1 VVEVAID
8 RGGRWTATWHPPGEG
23 AKRGT
28 AGWGLLRPGEVQRR
42 EFGLEEAALRADEA
56 VMRFEAA
63 QHLGAVATDSVWD
76 ARPQAVQGGRV
87 RIELRS
93 VALAVAER
101 ACVCAEETGIT
112 VERLVDPADVL
123 EAAWREGGDPAVEP
137 CLVLSVGARE
147 SVVLWLDDRARRA
160 RSVMLGALTTA
171 DEVAARQLA
180 PNPSVPLP
188 EEQARAARQRLEDE
202 VAATLAARAHLEL
215 SRLLSLAGSES
226 TARPARPARVWVQG
240 EGVPLTFAAMLA
252 SRLGLPVQ
260 TWPASVPSAAWV
272 TPPPAERRGAWE
284 LALLGCVALARGR
297 GGDAAADAN
306 FLPPGRSRRLARR
319 VARVTML
326 GAAALVSVAALPPAW
341 HYHRLAAETA
351 DRVRHLSAEV
361 ERLRRLDAENR
372 AALQRLDAER
382 ARVEAL
388 QALASARLR
397 WPQFLG
403 GLELCLEEVE
413 DAWLDGLQPTSGAA
427 SPGAGE
433 LRVRVTGGLLA
444 SESGGSEGSLGE
456 LEAEPRVRTLLAQVA
471 GLPSIARIERERFS
485 RAEPGMLRFDLEL
498 ALVPEALQ

>member
-1 VVEVAID
+1 
-8 RGGRWTATWHPPGEG
+8 
-23 AKRGT
+23 
-28 AGWGLLRPGEVQRR
+28 
-42 EFGLEEAALRADEA
+42 
-56 VMRFEAA
+56 
-63 QHLGAVATDSVWD
+63 
-76 ARPQAVQGGRV
+76 
-87 RIELRS
+87 
-93 VALAVAER
+93 
-101 ACVCAEETGIT
+101 
-112 VERLVDPADVL
+112 
-123 EAAWREGGDPAVEP
+123 
-137 CLVLSVGARE
+137 
-147 SVVLWLDDRARRA
+147 
-160 RSVMLGALTTA
+160 
-171 DEVAARQLA
+171 
-180 PNPSVPLP
+180 
-188 EEQARAARQRLEDE
+188 

-215 SRLLSLAGSES
+215 SRFLSLAGSES
-226 TARPARPARVWVQG
+226 TARQARPARVWVRG
-240 EGVPLTFAAMLA
+240 EGVSPTFAAMLA

-272 TPPPAERRGAWE
+272 TEPPGEQRVAWE
-284 LALLGCVALARGR
+284 LDLLGCVALIRGR
-297 GGDAAADAN
+297 GGDAVADAN

-319 VARVTML
+319 VAQVTML

-361 ERLRRLDAENR
+361 ERLQRLDAENR

-403 GLELCLEEVE
+403 GLELCLEQVE
-413 DAWLDGLQPTSGAA
+413 DAWLDGLQPSGEAT

-444 SESGGSEGSLGE
+444 WESGGSEGSLGE